1 MNSYIIF
8 TSHYMY
14 DEPGIEEFKG
24 TWRELLY
31 KLNNVDEDNI
41 NDTFNVDWAEDEIT
55 VADMTDERLKDEFE
69 AVNGDGAPYVMV
81 WDVENH
87 KQVIR

>member
-1 MNSYIIF
+1 MNTYIICK
-8 TSHYMY
+8 SDYMY
-14 DEPGIEEFKG
+14 DEPRMEEFKG

-41 NDTFNVDWAEDEIT
+41 GDAFTIDESETEIT
-55 VADMTDERLKDEFE
+55 VEDMTDEQLKVTFE
-69 AVNGDGAPYVMV
+69 LGNGDGAPYILV